1 MLENGGD
8 YMKFVLTGRIKDKKK
23 RTDVHKAVREV
34 FKGILDTRTTN
45 EEEIRI
51 TFSKKNDSS
60 YGNFWVDV
68 GGEYCLFYLYKENMD
83 TMECINVLCRYLH
96 VKPRIFSFAGTKDRR
111 GCTVQQCTAWKIKAE
126 RLSGLNKYLKG
137 FKLGNFSYTNVKLE
151 LGDLK
156 GNEFT
161 IILRDVKEED
171 EIIDEC
177 LNLLKKNGF
186 VNYYGVQR
194 FGTSNNATHEVGILL
209 LKFNWR
215 GAVELLLKEAWEKIK
230 GTIEMNETI
239 ESKGIWSNIENVK
252 IALKNT
258 CQKNVSEYSILHS
271 LAKES
276 SKSPN
281 YAGALQKIPRNLRM
295 MYIHAYQSYVWNFA
309 VTERLSRFGFNPIE
323 GDLVV
328 CDQIVNSND
337 DLIDSECSDLQ
348 LEKLTKSSKIISVK
362 HLKKDDLSNYSI
374 YDIVLPTPGHDILY
388 PENCIKDFYLDFM
401 KKDGLDGLNMVRSI
415 KEFSLTG
422 SYRPIV
428 SKPKMMQ
435 WEIIYY
441 NNPEE
446 QLSITDI
453 DIIENRVLNNTVN
466 KKDGS
471 FKAVK
476 LKMQLASSSY
486 ATIAL
491 REITEG
497 NTLNP

>member
-1 MLENGGD
+1 MILLENC
-8 YMKFVLTGRIKDKKK
+8 R
-23 RTDVHKAVREV
+23 
-34 FKGILDTRTTN
+34 
-45 EEEIRI
+45 
-51 TFSKKNDSS
+51 S
-60 YGNFWVDV
+60 YGNFWADM

-83 TMECINVLCRYLH
+83 TMECINLLSKYLH
-96 VKPRIFSFAGTKDRR
+96 VKPRIFSFAGTKDKR

-126 RLSGLNKYLKG
+126 RLCNLNKHLRS
-137 FKLGNFSYTNVKLE
+137 FKLGNFSYMNTKLE

-161 IILRDVKEED
+161 IVLRDVKEDD
-171 EIIDEC
+171 ELIDQC
-177 LNLLKKNGF
+177 LSLLKNNGF

-194 FGTSNNATHEVGILL
+194 FGTSAIATHQVGILL
-209 LKFNWR
+209 LKSDWQ
-215 GAVELLLKEAWEKIK
+215 GAIELLLKEASEKIK
-230 GTIEMNETI
+230 GSIEMNEFI
-239 ESKGIWSNIENVK
+239 EMRGIWSNIENVK
-252 IALKNT
+252 IALKNSS
-258 CQKNVSEYSILHS
+258 QKNVSEYFILLS

-281 YAGALQKIPRNLRM
+281 YSAALQKIPRNLRM

-309 VTERLSRFGFNPIE
+309 VTERLCRFGFTPIE

-328 CDQIVNSND
+328 CDQIVDSND
-337 DLIDSECSDLQ
+337 DMTDSECSNLQ
-348 LEKLTKSSKIISVK
+348 SENLIKSSKIVSVK
-362 HLKKDDLSNYSI
+362 HLKKDDLSNYTI

-422 SYRPIV
+422 SYRLIV

-435 WEIIYY
+435 WEIINY
-441 NNPEE
+441 NDPEE
-446 QLSITDI
+446 QLSVTDI
-453 DIIENRVLNNTVN
+453 DLIENRVLNNMNN

-491 REITEG
+491 REIAEG
-497 NTLNP
+497 STLNP